1 MKKLYEDIF
10 NSGKQE
16 ELLRRLENADKFNN
30 GKVSAMDLQKI
41 ILEITRSK
49 YGVEDIQKFVR

>member
-49 YGVEDIQKFVR
+49 YGVEDI